1 MKKLLTSL
9 LCCTVLVL
17 VGCENDYTPQDKTN
31 NYQLNEDLKDCSI
44 VELKGYSEN
53 DLIVVRCPLSSTT
66 TSYTESCGK
75 NCTRKLN
82 NNLID
87 ENKKKEHAGVA
98 K

>member
-9 LCCTVLVL
+9 LCCTVLIL
-17 VGCENDYTPQDKTN
+17 IGCEGDYAPQDKTN
-31 NYQLNEDLKDCSI
+31 KYQLSDDLKDCSI

-66 TSYTESCGK
+66 TSYTETCGK
-75 NCTRKLN
+75 NCTRELN

-87 ENKKKEHAGVA
+87 ENKNKEYTEVA